1 MLKPLMRAPYKATY
15 VLSRVSTDPAYVL
28 SHLCMEPPMCGPAYV
43 LSCLCTEPLCQSRL
57 YSCRLYTVAGL
68 YSVAA
73 CTVCSRLYSGRL
85 YGVAAYIVAHLI
97 VCVSADTV
105 WPACAVWSLIS
116 LPLRSQSAVSEP
128 RCGEHSPL
136 SKPAGPTRRKLV
148 SFCNLQSS
156 AIRRLTRPESGS
168 FL

>member
-1 MLKPLMRAPYKATY
+1 MRAPYKATY

-85 YGVAAYIVAHLI
+85 IQCGRLHSVFAPIQWPPIRCGRLYCGSPYS
-97 VCVSADTV
+97 VCVRRYSLARLCSVVAYKPPSPIAERCFRASLWRTFATV
-105 WPACAVWSLIS
+105 
-116 LPLRSQSAVSEP
+116 E
-128 RCGEHSPL
+128 
-136 SKPAGPTRRKLV
+136 AGRPYPTKIGFVL
-148 SFCNLQSS
+148 
-156 AIRRLTRPESGS
+156 
-168 FL
+168 